1 MKSAPMLPPVVA
13 LCVVSEGKMQTPF
26 QLRAEHSVFIGT
38 SSNCGLSLHGEG
50 VSGIHCYVR
59 FEEDKIWIED
69 WMSQSGTLVNGV
81 PITTR
86 VEAQLGD
93 IIQVGN
99 TQIALQD
106 AAQTTAS
113 STRLASTTAASDI
126 EDSELIG
133 SPSSADHSN
142 CTEAIPQ
149 DTSSSSGDTT
159 CTAVDE
165 PAASPSSYIPFD
177 CFDANIFETDEDET
191 YDKETVALLHAEIE
205 HLQAALAQRQ
215 VGVWDELNDEPEATA
230 GGTTAADDPAD
241 AVLARMQ
248 ELIDEANRSDE
259 RVAML
264 EELLLATELASD
276 AEREERRQLEAW
288 VDDIEQRLTQRE
300 AEHQAEIELLREQLA
315 RSEKSQE
322 RLVQQLRQAAGEQT
336 ASQHYHEHLDQLQ
349 HDYQKLRQELAESQ
363 QQCAKLQQQLSQMA
377 EEPQQALREE
387 RIRLAEEQK
396 QIANLKLDLS
406 AQLANLKAPALPQG
420 RVDGDA
426 DQRIQALRDHLLQIH
441 QQDQQAAK
449 AASLAGRFKRLWQ
462 RVDR

>member
-1 MKSAPMLPPVVA
+1 ML
-13 LCVVSEGKMQTPF
+13 T
-26 QLRAEHSVFIGT
+26 
-38 SSNCGLSLHGEG
+38 
-50 VSGIHCYVR
+50 
-59 FEEDKIWIED
+59 
-69 WMSQSGTLVNGV
+69 
-81 PITTR
+81 
-86 VEAQLGD
+86 
-93 IIQVGN
+93 
-99 TQIALQD
+99 
-106 AAQTTAS
+106 
-113 STRLASTTAASDI
+113 
-126 EDSELIG
+126 
-133 SPSSADHSN
+133 
-142 CTEAIPQ
+142 
-149 DTSSSSGDTT
+149 
-159 CTAVDE
+159 DE
-165 PAASPSSYIPFD
+165 PAASPSSYIPFG
-177 CFDANIFETDEDET
+177 CFDASIFEVDEDET
-191 YDKETVALLHAEIE
+191 YDKETVALLRAEIE

-215 VGVWDELNDEPEATA
+215 VGAWGGLNDEEPTI
-230 GGTTAADDPAD
+230 GGTTVAGDHAD

-300 AEHQAEIELLREQLA
+300 AEHQAEIGLLREQLA
-315 RSEKSQE
+315 RTEKAQE

-349 HDYQKLRQELAESQ
+349 HDYQKLQQELAESQ
-363 QQCAKLQQQLSQMA
+363 QQCAKLQQQLTQMA

-387 RIRLAEEQK
+387 RIQLAEEQK
-396 QIANLKLDLS
+396 QIANLKLELS
-406 AQLANLKAPALPQG
+406 AQLTNLKAPALPPG

-426 DQRIQALRDHLLQIH
+426 DQRIQALRDPLLQIH